1 MINLIKKITYCL
13 INPQFLFSYIHFVS
27 PLFEAKDLFKKI
39 KNIKKINT
47 LIDVGSNK
55 GQFILIFS
63 KYNSK
68 ARIHSFE
75 PQVDELLI
83 QKKILRKFRI
93 KFYNFALGNKLM
105 KKNFFITKRKD
116 SSSFLKVNDN
126 NSNIYKIINKQKVSI
141 KTLDKVFKKK
151 SFTQPALLKIDVQ
164 GFEKQVLIGSSNILK
179 KIKYIIIEVSSGELY
194 KNQETFKKI
203 NNYLIKKNF
212 KIIHKSK
219 ANKIQNFN
227 IIQKDILYL
236 NRNDV

>member
-1 MINLIKKITYCL
+1 M
-13 INPQFLFSYIHFVS
+13 
-27 PLFEAKDLFKKI
+27 
-39 KNIKKINT
+39 
-47 LIDVGSNK
+47 
-55 GQFILIFS
+55 
-63 KYNSK
+63 
-68 ARIHSFE
+68 
-75 PQVDELLI
+75 
-83 QKKILRKFRI
+83 
-93 KFYNFALGNKLM
+93 
-105 KKNFFITKRKD
+105 
-116 SSSFLKVNDN
+116 KVNDN
-126 NSNIYKIINKQKVSI
+126 TSNIYKIINKQKVSI